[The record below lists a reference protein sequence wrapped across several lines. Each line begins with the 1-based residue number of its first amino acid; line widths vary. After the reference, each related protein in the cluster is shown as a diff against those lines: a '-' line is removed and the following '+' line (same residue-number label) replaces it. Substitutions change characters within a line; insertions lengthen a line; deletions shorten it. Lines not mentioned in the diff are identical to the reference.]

1 MICIS
6 TKKDSYQKIIN
17 DVTCDTYI
25 LAKGT
30 ITVENTT
37 AECAAPN
44 NRNKKVLFKNWA
56 AFNDYISEINNK
68 EIDNIKGINVVMSM
82 YNLIEYSD
90 NYQKTPGSLRQ
101 YYRYEPF
108 INNNGVIIDF
118 PDDPDNDSFKYNQKI
133 TDQTENNG
141 TEDVQIM
148 ALLKY

>member
-17 DVTCDTYI
+17 DLTCDTYI

-30 ITVENTT
+30 ITVENTA

-44 NRNKKVLFKNWA
+44 NRSKKVLFKNWA

-68 EIDNIKGINVVMSM
+68 EIDHIKGIIVVMSM

-90 NYQKTPGSLRQ
+90 NYQKTPGSLWQ

-118 PDDPDNDSFKYNQKI
+118 HDDTDNDSFKYNQKI

-141 TEDVQIM
+141 TKDV
-148 ALLKY
+148 

>member
-17 DVTCDTYI
+17 DLTCDTYI

-30 ITVENTT
+30 ITVENTA

-44 NRNKKVLFKNWA
+44 NRSKKVLFKNWA

-68 EIDNIKGINVVMSM
+68 EIDHIKGINVVMSM

-90 NYQKTPGSLRQ
+90 NYQKTPGSLWQ

-118 PDDPDNDSFKYNQKI
+118 HDDPNNDSFKYNQKI

-141 TEDVQIM
+141 TKDV
-148 ALLKY
+148 